1 MRASDDGGER
11 VEGERDDVYGTGSR
25 DEHHRAATAAALVQV
40 PLRRRESQMRTLR
53 IGKHALAAQ
62 LL

>member
-1 MRASDDGGER
+1 
-11 VEGERDDVYGTGSR
+11 VYGTGSR

-40 PLRRRESQMRTLR
+40 PLRRRKSQMRTLC